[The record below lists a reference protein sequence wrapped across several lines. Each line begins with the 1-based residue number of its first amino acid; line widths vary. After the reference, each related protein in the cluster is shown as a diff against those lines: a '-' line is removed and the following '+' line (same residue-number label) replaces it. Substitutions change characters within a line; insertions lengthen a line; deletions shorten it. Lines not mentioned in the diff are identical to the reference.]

1 MDKLL
6 IVDGH
11 NLLFQM
17 FYGMPA
23 RIVSKDGKPIHGVVG
38 FVGALLKIIKM
49 TSPTHLVVLFDGEHE
64 NFRAALNP
72 DYKKNRIDYSDVEER
87 DNPFSQL
94 PYIYQALETLKIAYF
109 EENEYEVDDVIASYV
124 HKYIEQAEIIIS
136 SFDSDY
142 FQLVNDNV
150 SVLRYRGKNT
160 TICDKAYILD
170 RYGILPEFY
179 ADFKSLTGDASDNIK
194 GAEAIGNK
202 TAMKLICEFG
212 GIEELISNSARISRE
227 RIRNSVI
234 KNERRIRS
242 NYQLIKL
249 KDIGKIP
256 FLLNDLGYS
265 DCNLTTNGVLDRIG
279 LTIK

>member
-17 FYGMPA
+17 FYGMPS
-23 RIVSKDGKPIHGVVG
+23 RIVSSDGKPIHGVIG

-49 TSPTHLVVLFDGEHE
+49 TAPSHVVVLFDGEHE
-64 NFRAALNP
+64 NLRAALNP
-72 DYKKNRIDYSDVEER
+72 DYKKNRTDYSRVEEQ

-94 PYIYQALETLKIAYF
+94 PLIFKALEVLNIAYF

-124 HKYIEQAEIIIS
+124 YKYANDVGIVIS

-142 FQLVNDNV
+142 FQLISDNV
-150 SVLRYRGKNT
+150 SILRYRGKNT
-160 TICDKAYILD
+160 VICNKEYVLEKF
-170 RYGILPEFY
+170 GIVPELY
-179 ADFKSLTGDASDNIK
+179 ADFKSLTGDSSDNIK
-194 GAEAIGNK
+194 GAENVGCK
-202 TAMKLICEFG
+202 TAMRLINDFG
-212 GIEELISNSARISRE
+212 SLEGVISHSANITSE
-227 RIRNSVI
+227 RIRNSILNNVQRL
-234 KNERRIRS
+234 KN

-249 KDIGKIP
+249 NDLGKIP
-256 FLLNDLGYS
+256 FELNKLTYS
-265 DCNLTTNGVLDRIG
+265 DIGLTTGAVLDRIG

>member
-23 RIVSKDGKPIHGVVG
+23 RIVCNDGKPIQGVVG

-49 TSPTHLVVLFDGEHE
+49 TAPSHVVVLFDGEHE
-64 NFRAALNP
+64 NFRATLNP
-72 DYKKNRIDYSDVEER
+72 DYKKNRIDYSNVEEI

-94 PYIYQALETLKIAYF
+94 PYIFNALKILNIVHF
-109 EENEYEVDDVIASYV
+109 EENKYEVDDVIASYV
-124 HKYIEQAEIIIS
+124 YRYGKEIEIIIS

-160 TICDKAYILD
+160 VICDENYVFK
-170 RYGILPEFY
+170 RFGILPELY
-179 ADFKSLTGDASDNIK
+179 ADFKALTGDSADNIK
-194 GAEAIGNK
+194 GAEQIGNK
-202 TAMKLICEFG
+202 TAMKLINEFG
-212 GIEELISNSARISRE
+212 SLENIISHSACILRDR
-227 RIRNSVI
+227 I
-234 KNERRIRS
+234 KNSILANEQLLIN
-242 NYQLIKL
+242 NYKLIKL
-249 KDIGKIP
+249 NDIGKIP
-256 FLLNDLGYS
+256 FTLNELAYCDIG
-265 DCNLTTNGVLDRIG
+265 LTTGGVLDRIG